1 MSANGNYI
9 WRCAKCFNHLATITK
24 MDGVIQIEKKCS
36 KCKSVNVVTYVNDEV
51 RVVCKNALKNIS
63 IDY

>member
-1 MSANGNYI
+1 
-9 WRCAKCFNHLATITK
+9 LATITK